1 MNAILKVIARIAET
15 NIAISNN
22 TACGF
27 WSYQPKV
34 PKNIK
39 NFKKYVKATA
49 HSTICVVMQEVIP

>member
-1 MNAILKVIARIAET
+1 MNAILKVIARIAEK

-27 WSYQPKV
+27 MSFQPKV

-39 NFKKYVKATA
+39 NFKK
-49 HSTICVVMQEVIP
+49 